1 MRDKIAVFGGPPVF
15 EQPLNIVRPIFPP
28 VDSFLPAFQAA
39 LATGQVTNNG
49 SWVLDFERKLSEY
62 LGVPTLVF
70 CNGQI
75 AMMTMLRAAGIDGGE
90 VIVPSFTF
98 SATPHA
104 IRWCGATPVFAD
116 IVNDGSMC
124 LDPRDVEQKITPQTV
139 GILGVDVYGIAC
151 DYAALTSL
159 GRRNGLKVLFDSAP
173 SFGTLV
179 DGRPV
184 GGFGDAQMFSFHAT
198 KAFPIMEGGCLCSH
212 DRDILDRARAI
223 RNFGQ
228 VEGGDCTEPG
238 LNGKLTEL
246 CALIGIEQL
255 KGFDRMA
262 ENRRRAVQRIRAGL
276 EQIPGV
282 ILGRAPENQAPIWL
296 YLPVVIERDKFGMNR
311 DELAAV
317 LEKENIFVRK
327 YYNPPCHHLSAYRA
341 AKEVSLPNTEAVAYN
356 VIALPVYNDMTDLEC
371 DGIVQVF
378 QEIHHAAPQIMRQ
391 FG

>member
-1 MRDKIAVFGGPPVF
+1 
-15 EQPLNIVRPIFPP
+15 
-28 VDSFLPAFQAA
+28 
-39 LATGQVTNNG
+39 
-49 SWVLDFERKLSEY
+49 
-62 LGVPTLVF
+62 
-70 CNGQI
+70 
-75 AMMTMLRAAGIDGGE
+75 MMTMLRAAGIEGGE

-151 DYAALTSL
+151 DYAALTSM

-228 VEGGDCTEPG
+228 VEGGD
-238 LNGKLTEL
+238 
-246 CALIGIEQL
+246 
-255 KGFDRMA
+255 
-262 ENRRRAVQRIRAGL
+262 
-276 EQIPGV
+276 
-282 ILGRAPENQAPIWL
+282 
-296 YLPVVIERDKFGMNR
+296 
-311 DELAAV
+311 
-317 LEKENIFVRK
+317 
-327 YYNPPCHHLSAYRA
+327 
-341 AKEVSLPNTEAVAYN
+341 
-356 VIALPVYNDMTDLEC
+356 
-371 DGIVQVF
+371 
-378 QEIHHAAPQIMRQ
+378 
-391 FG
+391 